1 MKNLTEL
8 YLSETAIEELPSSL
22 MKHLKGLKHL
32 DLTGCRNL
40 VHVPKSICGFSSLEA
55 LCFGSCP
62 KLDKLPE
69 DLGSLPCLET
79 LGLDSLKCELP
90 CLSGLSSL
98 RELSLNYC
106 NLMEQGIPNHIF
118 DLSSLEAL
126 ELKGNHFNSIPTDI
140 SKLSRLRSLNL
151 SHCEKLLQIPELPSS
166 LRHLDTQ
173 VHLLL

>member
-8 YLSETAIEELPSSL
+8 YLSETTIEELPSSL

-40 VHVPKSICGFSSLEA
+40 VHVPKSICGLISSLEA
-55 LCFGSCP
+55 LCFGSYP
-62 KLDKLPE
+62 KLDKLLE

-98 RELSLNYC
+98 RELS
-106 NLMEQGIPNHIF
+106 QIT
-118 DLSSLEAL
+118 
-126 ELKGNHFNSIPTDI
+126 SI
-140 SKLSRLRSLNL
+140 
-151 SHCEKLLQIPELPSS
+151 
-166 LRHLDTQ
+166 
-173 VHLLL
+173 